1 MEDPVET
8 GNDLMTS
15 SASRVQE
22 QLLAQV
28 RQGSRLA
35 LDDLI
40 DSCRSWLCARARSR
54 ISCERELEEEQ
65 DVSDLVRECQL
76 VASVRFDE
84 FRGSD
89 LASFRAWLAA
99 ILDHRLLRSMR
110 SRGDR
115 RVGMSPPTT
124 RGEGARRE
132 LAAAAVPGFGR
143 LSQDEQC
150 ERLRLAASWCHADQM
165 AVISMHLFEGREHE
179 EIAAELEIGAT
190 AARER
195 YSGALRCMREA
206 LRLLERMGGLGWGA
220 MRQDVVGL
228 HRFRGAGPTEIAAR
242 FQLPERLAARWIAEA
257 GPLLRSM
264 AIEEDPS

>member
-1 MEDPVET
+1 
-8 GNDLMTS
+8 MTS

-22 QLLAQV
+22 QLLARV

-35 LDDLI
+35 LEDLI

-54 ISCERELEEEQ
+54 ISCEREQ

-76 VASVRFDE
+76 VAAVRFDE

-89 LASFRAWLAA
+89 LAGFRAWLAA
-99 ILDHRLLRSMR
+99 ILDHRLMRSMR
-110 SRGDR
+110 SRGGR
-115 RVGMSPPTT
+115 RRGMSPPTT
-124 RGEGARRE
+124 RGEWTRRE
-132 LAAAAVPGFGR
+132 PLAAGFGR

-165 AVISMHLFEGREHE
+165 AVISMHLFEGRDHE
-179 EIAAELEIGAT
+179 EIAAELEIAVP

-195 YSGALRCMREA
+195 YSGALRRMGEA
-206 LRLLERMGGLGWGA
+206 LLLLERMGRLGWGA

-228 HRFRGAGPTEIAAR
+228 HRFRGAGAAEIAAR
-242 FQLPERLAARWIAEA
+242 LQLPERIAARWIAEA